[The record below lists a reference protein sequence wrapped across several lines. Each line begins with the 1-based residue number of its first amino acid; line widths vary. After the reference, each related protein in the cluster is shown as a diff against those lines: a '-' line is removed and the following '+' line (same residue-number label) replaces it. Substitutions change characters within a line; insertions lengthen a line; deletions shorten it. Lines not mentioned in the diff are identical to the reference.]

1 MKKNRTLLLDI
12 GIMFLFILGILSFVL
27 SKRQDLFGLDEDI
40 KKEEGNLLGGYQN
53 NFSGNTMD
61 SIANAYIS
69 REVEGLIL
77 ETKMFDTVQVVPY
90 LKLDLTDVME
100 INHEFYVLS
109 PNEQGYLKDSYTYEE
124 ETQAGAVSETIHN
137 YLPNERITKTF
148 VPKGIILPEQSSIA
162 VTMSRENMSGEGQ
175 EGEGSVS
182 VPVDPSFYEMI
193 SDATGIPEENISINA
208 YERQAPEKRKEN
220 KNMETILS
228 SKVFTIVQ
236 IGIGILLFL
245 FLALRLGRRGKKEV
259 KKKELKN
266 IPTIENIPV
275 QEKEDSKPKLEPY
288 RNKRLEEYV
297 RKHPEEAAQSLR
309 KWIKEK

>member
-1 MKKNRTLLLDI
+1 
-12 GIMFLFILGILSFVL
+12 
-27 SKRQDLFGLDEDI
+27 
-40 KKEEGNLLGGYQN
+40 
-53 NFSGNTMD
+53 
-61 SIANAYIS
+61 
-69 REVEGLIL
+69 
-77 ETKMFDTVQVVPY
+77 
-90 LKLDLTDVME
+90 
-100 INHEFYVLS
+100 
-109 PNEQGYLKDSYTYEE
+109 
-124 ETQAGAVSETIHN
+124 
-137 YLPNERITKTF
+137 
-148 VPKGIILPEQSSIA
+148 
-162 VTMSRENMSGEGQ
+162 MSGEGQ

-208 YERQAPEKRKEN
+208 YERQAPEKREEN